1 MNIGKCWGY
10 LYISAELRRKKQS
23 SNTNFPHKVYTNP
36 RSNLN
41 KYTTWYQMKFKTRT
55 RLCGCVAFFL
65 PYQFQSDN
73 WACYCY
79 WCIKLSH
86 ATPESSELS
95 WAINPIIQTWQWPIF
110 TVALQYQLQWLFL
123 QYVMSNMSINNILRY
138 NVIFHLTRL
147 LRLLVNETN
156 HLLLLS

>member
-10 LYISAELRRKKQS
+10 QYISSELRQKKQS
-23 SNTNFPHKVYTNP
+23 SNINFLHKVYTNP
-36 RSNLN
+36 RSSLN
-41 KYTTWYQMKFKTRT
+41 KYTTWYQMKFNTRT
-55 RLCGCVAFFL
+55 RLCGCGAFFF

-73 WACYCY
+73 WACYCYCY

-110 TVALQYQLQWLFL
+110 TVALQYQLQRFFL
-123 QYVMSNMSINNILRY
+123 QYVKYEYKQHSSILCNFYFCFIWQGYRD
-138 NVIFHLTRL
+138 F
-147 LRLLVNETN
+147 
-156 HLLLLS
+156 